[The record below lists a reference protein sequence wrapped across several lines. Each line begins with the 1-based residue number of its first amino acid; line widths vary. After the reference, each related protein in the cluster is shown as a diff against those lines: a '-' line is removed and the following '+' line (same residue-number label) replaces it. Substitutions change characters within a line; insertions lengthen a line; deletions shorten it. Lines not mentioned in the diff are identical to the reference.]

1 MTDGKALDREGRWS
15 ADGNRIYFLSDRD
28 GSRCIWARDLDAKK
42 KRPRGEMY
50 PVLHLHAPPFSLASI
65 PNTGLVSVCAVR
77 DKLIFTVGELAGNLW
92 MTDLRAR

>member
-1 MTDGKALDREGRWS
+1 
-15 ADGNRIYFLSDRD
+15 
-28 GSRCIWARDLDAKK
+28 
-42 KRPRGEMY
+42 MY